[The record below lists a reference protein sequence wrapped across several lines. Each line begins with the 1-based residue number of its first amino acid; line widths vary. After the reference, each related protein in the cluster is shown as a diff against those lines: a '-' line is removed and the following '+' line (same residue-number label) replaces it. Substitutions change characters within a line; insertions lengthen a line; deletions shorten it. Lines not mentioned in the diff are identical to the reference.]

1 MAEVEEYSQYSDAI
15 RDVMATEEAFPDEI
29 PEKTARQGVRGFAVG
44 HCSGCA
50 RNWSSYRAH
59 VVIDLKRQT
68 VHKIWKQKCKKCDT
82 PNVMSFKDVD
92 FKSLVEKAIEQEK
105 KFRNPVLRH
114 DDDVDDDDG
123 GRRAGPP
130 HESSLC
136 EKCEYGKTQCWKKR
150 SSTTN

>member
-1 MAEVEEYSQYSDAI
+1 MAEVEEYSRYSDAI
-15 RDVMATEEAFPDEI
+15 KDVMVTEGVFPDEI
-29 PEKTARQGVRGFAVG
+29 PERTARQGVRGFAVG
-44 HCSGCA
+44 RCGGCA
-50 RNWSSYRAH
+50 RTWSSHRAH

-82 PNVMSFKDVD
+82 PIIMSFNGME
-92 FKSLVEKAIEQEK
+92 FQSLVEKAIEQEK
-105 KFRNPVLRH
+105 KYRNPMLRH
-114 DDDVDDDDG
+114 DDDVVDDDG